1 VFSKR
6 TEAKFCQ
13 AFLLIR
19 QSSKMKTRVTDLP
32 NEAAEILRR
41 GGIVAFPT
49 ETVFG
54 LGADLFNELAIEKI
68 FLAKRRPEDNPLI
81 VHVAEQ
87 NQITKV
93 AIVTPTAQRLINAF
107 FPGPITVV
115 IPKRE
120 SVPLIATAGLD
131 TLGVRMPNNKIAQ
144 VFLRACDTP
153 VVAPSAN
160 LSGKPSPTTWEA
172 VFEDLSGKI
181 DCILKGDA
189 TEIGLESTVVD
200 CSGEIPVLLRPGAIS
215 IDELRR
221 VVSEIRVSYGNE
233 KEHRSPGMRHQHY
246 APVATVELVAAGD
259 SVNRTGKLAYIGLND
274 RNEHYEIKKLCGSTE
289 EYAHDL
295 FEFFRGCDRKQV
307 ETIYCERVLEI
318 GIGVALMDRLRRA
331 SQNI

>member
-1 VFSKR
+1 
-6 TEAKFCQ
+6 
-13 AFLLIR
+13 
-19 QSSKMKTRVTDLP
+19 MKTRVTDLP
-32 NEAAEILRR
+32 DEAAEILRR

-54 LGADLFNELAIEKI
+54 LGADVFNELAIEKI
-68 FLAKRRPEDNPLI
+68 FQAKSRPENNPLI

-93 AIVTPTAQRLINAF
+93 AIVTLTAQRLIDAF

-131 TLGVRMPNNKIAQ
+131 TVGVRIPNNKFAQ

-215 IDELRR
+215 IDELLR
-221 VVSEIRVSYGNE
+221 VVSEIRVSHGNE
-233 KEHRSPGMRHQHY
+233 KEPRSPGMRHQHY
-246 APVATVELVAAGD
+246 APIATVELVAAGEN
-259 SVNRTGKLAYIGLND
+259 VNRTGKLAYIGLND
-274 RNEHYEIKKLCGSTE
+274 RNEHYEIKKLCGSAE

-295 FEFFRGCDRKQV
+295 FEFFRDCDRRKV